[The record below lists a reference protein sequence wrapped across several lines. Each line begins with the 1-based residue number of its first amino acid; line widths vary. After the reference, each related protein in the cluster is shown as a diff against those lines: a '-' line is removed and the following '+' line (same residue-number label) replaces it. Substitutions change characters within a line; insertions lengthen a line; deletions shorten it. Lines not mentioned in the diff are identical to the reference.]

1 MRSDKSLCR
10 RAVGVMVELPLR
22 RWTNDRDYGY
32 DCALWAVKKVGW
44 GRFVE
49 VQCSGG
55 WWLLPVGLECWRIR
69 GALQLRLV
77 LDALFLRIYDLGLV
91 TWFYAMFVRT
101 YIFLFFYL
109 LKYRAQFKFWAFGA
123 LTRLVPKNI
132 RVLIF
137 STRIHFINLGPHS
150 LGFI

>member
-1 MRSDKSLCR
+1 MWLGWLYFMRSDKRLCR
-10 RAVGVMVELPLR
+10 CAVGVMVELPLI

-32 DCALWAVKKVGW
+32 DCALWAVKRVGR

-69 GALQLRLV
+69 GVLQLRLV

-109 LKYRAQFKFWAFGA
+109 LKYRGTIQVLDFWCLDQTCAKKY
-123 LTRLVPKNI
+123 P
-132 RVLIF
+132 
-137 STRIHFINLGPHS
+137 SINFQYSDPLY
-150 LGFI
+150 